1 MTQACFSSRLSDPCT
16 KALYELQIFRQSR
29 SRRLSDG
36 NLRQRLNGFSNATLT
51 PGLNFPINRAQLCTV
66 SADNHLGFSYHSLE
80 RFANDFAAAD
90 LARHQSLHPKLF
102 YHNLFFIFV
111 EFDGGS
117 MDQTAALRKIRSVAD
132 YQFGK
137 GIGKIV
143 FPEDV
148 EIARSKG
155 TGRIRYVYLDG
166 KRLVTLR
173 PTNGL
178 FSLSLEG
185 ARRIVKGVK
194 PLRMWVRVEKEAE
207 PFIIRGR
214 SVFAKHVVD
223 ADEEIRPKEEVII
236 VDEENEVLA
245 TGKSILTGR
254 EMKAF
259 KRGVAVKVRR
269 GVAEES

>member
-1 MTQACFSSRLSDPCT
+1 MNQA
-16 KALYELQIFRQSR
+16 
-29 SRRLSDG
+29 
-36 NLRQRLNGFSNATLT
+36 
-51 PGLNFPINRAQLCTV
+51 
-66 SADNHLGFSYHSLE
+66 
-80 RFANDFAAAD
+80 
-90 LARHQSLHPKLF
+90 
-102 YHNLFFIFV
+102 
-111 EFDGGS
+111 
-117 MDQTAALRKIRSVAD
+117 AALRKIRSVAD

-137 GIGKIV
+137 GFGKIL
-143 FPEDV
+143 FPESV
-148 EIARSKG
+148 EIVRSKG

-173 PTNGL
+173 PTDGL

-185 ARRIVKGVK
+185 ARRIVDGVE

-223 ADEEIRPKEEVII
+223 ADEEIRPKEEVI
-236 VDEENEVLA
+236 VLNEKNEILA
-245 TGKSILTGR
+245 VGKSILTGR

>member
-1 MTQACFSSRLSDPCT
+1 
-16 KALYELQIFRQSR
+16 
-29 SRRLSDG
+29 
-36 NLRQRLNGFSNATLT
+36 
-51 PGLNFPINRAQLCTV
+51 
-66 SADNHLGFSYHSLE
+66 
-80 RFANDFAAAD
+80 
-90 LARHQSLHPKLF
+90 
-102 YHNLFFIFV
+102 
-111 EFDGGS
+111 

-137 GIGKIV
+137 GVGKIV
-143 FPEDV
+143 FPKDV

-185 ARRIVKGVK
+185 ARRIVKGVE

-245 TGKSILTGR
+245 VGKAILTGR

>member
-1 MTQACFSSRLSDPCT
+1 
-16 KALYELQIFRQSR
+16 
-29 SRRLSDG
+29 
-36 NLRQRLNGFSNATLT
+36 
-51 PGLNFPINRAQLCTV
+51 
-66 SADNHLGFSYHSLE
+66 
-80 RFANDFAAAD
+80 
-90 LARHQSLHPKLF
+90 
-102 YHNLFFIFV
+102 
-111 EFDGGS
+111 

-137 GIGKIV
+137 GVGKIV

-173 PTNGL
+173 PTDGL

-185 ARRIVKGVK
+185 ARRIVDGVK

-245 TGKSILTGR
+245 VGKSILTGR

>member
-1 MTQACFSSRLSDPCT
+1 
-16 KALYELQIFRQSR
+16 
-29 SRRLSDG
+29 
-36 NLRQRLNGFSNATLT
+36 
-51 PGLNFPINRAQLCTV
+51 
-66 SADNHLGFSYHSLE
+66 
-80 RFANDFAAAD
+80 
-90 LARHQSLHPKLF
+90 
-102 YHNLFFIFV
+102 
-111 EFDGGS
+111 

-137 GIGKIV
+137 GVGKIL
-143 FPEDV
+143 FPESV
-148 EIARSKG
+148 EIVRSKG

-185 ARRIVKGVK
+185 ARRIVKGVE

-245 TGKSILTGR
+245 VGKSILTGR